1 MQVARTSRKLIPE
14 RIRDVDSRVAFAA
27 ASDPDAFARMV
38 EHARHDYLLALPI
51 AAAVIEMEAGR
62 PLVAATN
69 PQFELLAGASLAS
82 AGCAAGAMLDRFQL
96 TEPVR
101 EFMLGQERAREFA
114 WDDGENVG
122 GRYFIVRL
130 SRLTAIDIV
139 EPRCFVALLDRTA
152 EVETER
158 SLRAEMLHDSLTGL
172 PNRVAFNEAVE
183 SAIDQEGNGG
193 GAFAVLVV
201 DLTRFSRV
209 NECMGSLAGDELII
223 TVARRLVSALRTGDV
238 LARLG
243 GDEFGILL
251 RLTDGPG
258 DALHAARRIQATLSA
273 PFRLSDVEIR
283 VDCAVGCA
291 LMSDRISISEDL
303 VRNAQFAMKRAKVSR
318 RVEVYQPGEV
328 VAARRRFSIE
338 TELRR
343 AIERDELR
351 LAYQPL
357 IDLETGRVAGFEA
370 LARWTHPER
379 GEISPVEFIPVAEES
394 GLIVPLGRW
403 ALSSA
408 TTTLADWDRV
418 AGRILPIYVGVN
430 VSAVQLHRDDIVAAV
445 RSALDDSGLAGDRLT
460 LELTESCIIADPE
473 RAMRVLHEL
482 KAFTAKIAMDDFG
495 TGYSSL
501 AYLQRLP
508 IDILKIDRSFV
519 TGMLADRDSVAI
531 VRAVLSLADALGM
544 QTTAEGVETVELAQT
559 LAALGCACAQGFH
572 FARPLK
578 SRDAFAYLLERN
590 A

>member
-1 MQVARTSRKLIPE
+1 MQVVRTSRSLS
-14 RIRDVDSRVAFAA
+14 RLDSDEAELRADWPGDIGTDQFAEK
-27 ASDPDAFARMV
+27 SARL
-38 EHARHDYLLALPI
+38 RQSYLDALPI
-51 AAAVIEMEAGR
+51 AAA
-62 PLVAATN
+62 LVNAVEDQLTVVGLNAHMHI
-69 PQFELLAGASLAS
+69 LLLHDGSDCLVNQ
-82 AGCAAGAMLDRFQL
+82 FQL
-96 TEPVR
+96 RSAVID
-101 EFMLGQERAREFA
+101 FLGSEEQDRQYEWHE
-114 WDDGENVG
+114 GGGVG
-122 GRYFIVRL
+122 GRHFIVRL
-130 SRLTAIDIV
+130 SRLQQLDSSA
-139 EPRCFVALLDRTA
+139 PCCFVAMLDRTA

-183 SAIDQEGNGG
+183 TAMEQEADGG
-193 GAFAVLVV
+193 HACAVLVV

-223 TVARRLVSALRTGDV
+223 TVARRLVSALRAGDI

-258 DALHAARRIQATLSA
+258 DALHAARRIQTTLST
-273 PFRLSDVEIR
+273 PFRLSDLEIR
-283 VDCAVGCA
+283 VGCAVGCA
-291 LMSDRISISEDL
+291 LMSDRISVSEDL
-303 VRNAQFAMKRAKVSR
+303 VRNAQFAMKRAKVSG

-328 VAARRRFSIE
+328 VAARRRFSLE

-357 IDLETGRVAGFEA
+357 IKLETGRVAGFEA

-379 GEISPVEFIPVAEES
+379 GEISPAEFIPVAEES

-403 ALSSA
+403 ALTSA
-408 TTTLADWDRV
+408 TTTLADWDRT
-418 AGRILPIYVGVN
+418 AGRKLPVYFGVN
-430 VSAVQLHRDDIVAAV
+430 VSAVQLHRDDLTAAV
-445 RSALDDSGLAGDRLT
+445 RSALDDSGLSGDRLT

-473 RAMRVLHEL
+473 RAMRVLHDL
-482 KAFTAKIAMDDFG
+482 KALTVKIAMDDFG

-508 IDILKIDRSFV
+508 IDILKIDKSFV
-519 TGMLADRDSVAI
+519 TGMLGDRDAVAI

-544 QTTAEGVETVELAQT
+544 ETTAEGVETVELAQT
-559 LAALGCACAQGFH
+559 LAALGCTSAQGFH
-572 FARPLK
+572 FAKPL
-578 SRDAFAYLLERN
+578 SSANALNYLLERN